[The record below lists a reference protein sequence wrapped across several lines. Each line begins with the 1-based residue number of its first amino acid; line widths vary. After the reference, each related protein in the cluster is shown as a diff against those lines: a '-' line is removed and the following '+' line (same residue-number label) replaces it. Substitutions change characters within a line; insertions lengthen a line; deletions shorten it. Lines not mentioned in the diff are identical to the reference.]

1 MAHAHRNLNRMNMN
15 MKCIEESNEKRNKNI
30 KAPKNLNMMNINM
43 KCIKESNEKMNK
55 KFKQQKLF
63 A

>member
-1 MAHAHRNLNRMNMN
+1 
-15 MKCIEESNEKRNKNI
+15 MKCIEEANEKRNKKF